1 MLWCEMQVY
10 EMLDAGCRMCDVLL
24 TVQYGQCVVLVP
36 GGGAGRERVESGQ
49 PMVTA
54 SLHAPLELQMNIRE
68 VSQCQDES
76 PIRTLSLFRKE
87 HNRQVASRINAYPN
101 VRQL

>member
-1 MLWCEMQVY
+1 
-10 EMLDAGCRMCDVLL
+10 MCDVLL

-54 SLHAPLELQMNIRE
+54 SLHAPIELQINIRE
-68 VSQCQDES
+68 VSQC
-76 PIRTLSLFRKE
+76 
-87 HNRQVASRINAYPN
+87 
-101 VRQL
+101 

>member
-1 MLWCEMQVY
+1 
-10 EMLDAGCRMCDVLL
+10 MLDAGCRMCDVLL

-54 SLHAPLELQMNIRE
+54 SLHAPLELQMNLRE
-68 VSQCQDES
+68 VSQ
-76 PIRTLSLFRKE
+76 LSLLIVPTITFM
-87 HNRQVASRINAYPN
+87 NLFNNTTQC
-101 VRQL
+101 